1 MDLDQQIQELYAKAP
16 QDGTTPNAVMAIA
29 PALKQVAGQL
39 KHPQYYV
46 LQTLDE
52 RWVTVTLNHQ
62 RQTNTQ
68 KNVLYAFATLADAK
82 GNPASKNPQV
92 ISVPVPVTHILFQMV
107 AMTSIDSI
115 IFFDIPGNL
124 NKGSEVHR
132 DTFQKLIQMHLQQMQ
147 QAASASPPADMA

>member
-1 MDLDQQIQELYAKAP
+1 
-16 QDGTTPNAVMAIA
+16 
-29 PALKQVAGQL
+29 
-39 KHPQYYV
+39 
-46 LQTLDE
+46 E

-124 NKGSEVHR
+124 NKGSEVNR

-147 QAASASPPADMA
+147 AAPASPPADMA